1 MLQKMNNENL
11 KKRLITMNDQTGLA
25 TWQEYIDL
33 MRETR
38 GFTKDTPQ
46 NLMLFLTEEMGELAK
61 EVRKLMNFKL
71 DVSKTRESDIDGE
84 IADIFIY
91 LLSLCNI
98 LDINL
103 AEAVKEKEERNCQRK
118 WE

>member
-1 MLQKMNNENL
+1 MDNQKL
-11 KKRLITMNDQTGLA
+11 KEKLSRINDQTGLA

-61 EVRKLMNFKL
+61 EVRKLMKLKL
-71 DVSKTRESDIDGE
+71 DVNKTIESDIEGE

-91 LLSLCNI
+91 LLSLCNT

-103 AEAVKEKEERNCQRK
+103 AEAVKEKERRNCQRK